1 MVPPWPTLAAT
12 ATMAR
17 RPTTGSTPAM
27 LRPPL
32 LPMLLALPLPLL
44 LAPEPLRAGPPEPV
58 VRVLLQEAPQVQLA
72 AVAVPARLN
81 DGGGRVLLTLQP
93 GERLMARLEADQLVL
108 VRQTTG
114 QAPDAPADPLR
125 LQARAVWFDPQIS
138 SPGTAAVGLA
148 ARSYRGRLELRP
160 ASQALQVINH
170 VGVENYLPGV
180 VASEMPAS
188 WPQAALRAQAIA
200 ARTYA
205 LRQRRPQAA
214 FDLKATTASQVYGGL
229 DAETESTRQAVAAT
243 RTLVLTHGGALIEAV
258 FHSSSGGRTENSG
271 ELWAGQ
277 LPYLVSVSDDDRHS
291 PVHRWQERYDASQ
304 LLQAFPETGGLTDLE
319 VLATSS
325 TGRVRQLRISGPQ
338 GSIELSGAELR
349 RRLRLR
355 STLASF
361 TVESAP
367 VAPLEGTVP
376 GAESPT
382 PPLASL
388 LVEGRGFGHGVGM
401 SQWGAHAMALRGD
414 TADRILQ
421 HFYRGVVIR
430 PYSAP

>member
-1 MVPPWPTLAAT
+1 
-12 ATMAR
+12 
-17 RPTTGSTPAM
+17 M
-27 LRPPL
+27 LRPLFPL
-32 LPMLLALPLPLL
+32 LLALPLPVVLM
-44 LAPEPLRAGPPEPV
+44 PEPLRAGGPEPV

-72 AVAVPARLN
+72 APTVPARLN
-81 DGGGRVLLTLQP
+81 DGGRVLLTLQP
-93 GERLMARLEADQLVL
+93 GERLTARLEAGELVL
-108 VRQTTG
+108 QRQRPG
-114 QAPDAPADPLR
+114 EGANPQPPDSDALR
-125 LQARAVWFDPQIS
+125 LQARALWFDPQIGAS
-138 SPGTAAVGLA
+138 GTPAVGLA
-148 ARSYRGRLELRP
+148 ERSYRGRLELRP
-160 ASQALQVINH
+160 TNQSLQVINH

-229 DAETESTRQAVAAT
+229 GAETESTRQAVGAT
-243 RTLVLTHGGALIEAV
+243 RSLVLWHGGRLIEAV

-277 LPYLVSVSDDDRHS
+277 LPYLVSVRDDDQHS
-291 PVHRWQERYDASQ
+291 PVHRWQERFEPAQ
-304 LLQAFPETGGLTDLE
+304 LQQAFPETGGVSALQ

-325 TGRVRQLRISGPQ
+325 TGRVRQLRINGPL
-338 GSIELSGAELR
+338 GSLELSGGELR
-349 RRLRLR
+349 QRLRLR
-355 STLASF
+355 STLISL
-361 TVESAP
+361 T
-367 VAPLEGTVP
+367 LEAKEAGETM
-376 GAESPT
+376 AEETAAAEPSPPT
-382 PPLASL
+382 L

-421 HFYRGVVIR
+421 HFYRGAVIR
-430 PYSAP
+430 PFSAP